1 MGTEEEKKEVV
12 YNPWLHNFTLN
23 EEVNSIQWKKNQWG
37 RNTLPQKVNEAKLDS
52 LPFIE
57 FGCCWDLVD
66 LLMLILLA
74 FNIDFF
80 SYLIR
85 ISVSHIP
92 EHRAQSD

>member
-1 MGTEEEKKEVV
+1 M
-12 YNPWLHNFTLN
+12 
-23 EEVNSIQWKKNQWG
+23 
-37 RNTLPQKVNEAKLDS
+37 DS
-52 LPFIE
+52 FPFIE

-74 FNIDFF
+74 FNIDLF

-92 EHRAQSD
+92 ERRAQSDQEPEDNRVWVC